1 MSRVPYAIVVLLV
14 VGIAILRRVRPAA
27 AGSPSR
33 IWLPI
38 AAFIAGPSVAFLYF
52 FAHVIFDS
60 GAYITFE
67 EYTQMFSSLMILGLF
82 GGTIGA
88 IGLWIGDR
96 FPLPRIR

>member
-1 MSRVPYAIVVLLV
+1 VIDFTPILALADMSRVPYAIVVLLV

-52 FAHVIFDS
+52 R
-60 GAYITFE
+60 
-67 EYTQMFSSLMILGLF
+67 LF
-82 GGTIGA
+82 
-88 IGLWIGDR
+88 R
-96 FPLPRIR
+96 RICG